1 MSFYLAL
8 LLAVAGGEQGQ
19 RWLAASK
26 LVVVLSIRIHQQ

>member
-19 RWLAASK
+19 RWLAASETF
-26 LVVVLSIRIHQQ
+26 VVLSTRIHQQ